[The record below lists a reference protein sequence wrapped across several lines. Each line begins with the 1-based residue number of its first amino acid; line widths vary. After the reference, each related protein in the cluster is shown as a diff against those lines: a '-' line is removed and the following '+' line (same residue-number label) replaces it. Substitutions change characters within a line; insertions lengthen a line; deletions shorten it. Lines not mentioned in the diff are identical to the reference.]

1 IAERIVRRLGLDP
14 ATAGDVVFLVGA
26 HLEMSQLSQQ
36 RDVTEP
42 GLAEAFARR
51 MGTLDRLNQLMLL
64 TYADHRGVGPGIWND
79 WKASLLWSLY
89 GRARPHLPG
98 GERRRKARHGE
109 AAREGAR
116 AALEAEFPS
125 SQVDDHFA
133 QMPARYLGT
142 TDAARMT
149 RHFRLIQGL
158 GESAALAD
166 WQDVE
171 GGGVTELTVV
181 ALDRPGLFASLAGT
195 LTAHGLDILSVD
207 VFTRRDGRAL
217 DTFRVTELQA
227 HQPVKAER
235 RERIGRALVEAAE
248 GTVDVEAAV
257 DRWRSKL
264 RRPRKLWG
272 RAVKEPRVRFD
283 LEASS
288 TATVVEVRAPD
299 QPGLAYTLAHTLSG
313 LGLDLRFARIAT
325 EKALALDVFYV
336 TDAEGRKLA
345 PEARAGVEEALL
357 SALQAKSGRDSRKEE
372 A

>member
-1 IAERIVRRLGLDP
+1 
-14 ATAGDVVFLVGA
+14 
-26 HLEMSQLSQQ
+26 
-36 RDVTEP
+36 
-42 GLAEAFARR
+42 
-51 MGTLDRLNQLMLL
+51 
-64 TYADHRGVGPGIWND
+64 
-79 WKASLLWSLY
+79 
-89 GRARPHLPG
+89 
-98 GERRRKARHGE
+98 
-109 AAREGAR
+109 
-116 AALEAEFPS
+116 
-125 SQVDDHFA
+125 VDDHFA
-133 QMPARYLGT
+133 QMPPRYLGT

-149 RHFRLIQGL
+149 RHFRLLQGL
-158 GESAALAD
+158 GERTALAD
-166 WQDVE
+166 WRDVE
-171 GGGVTELTVV
+171 EGGVTELTVV

-195 LTAHGLDILSVD
+195 LTAQGLDILSVD

-217 DTFRVTELQA
+217 DTFRVSEIQA

-235 RERIGRALVEAAE
+235 RERIGKALVEAAE
-248 GTVDVEAAV
+248 GGLDVAALV
-257 DRWRSKL
+257 ERWRAKL

-299 QPGLAYTLAHTLSG
+299 QPGLAYTLAHTLAV

-345 PEARAGVEEALL
+345 PDACALVEKALL
-357 SALQAKSGRDSRKEE
+357 SALPAKSGRESRKEE